1 MSKQTQNANQKSGGQ
16 VLVDHLI
23 DNGIDRIFSVPGES
37 FLGAMDAFYERGNE
51 IQFVNCR
58 QEGGAAFMAAAY
70 AGITGKPGICFVTR
84 GPGATNASI
93 GVHVAKQDSVPLILF
108 VGQVSVSS
116 THRDAFQEI
125 DIPAMFK
132 PLAKWA
138 VQIDDAERLPELL
151 ARAFKVA
158 TSGRPGPVVIS
169 LPEDIL
175 NAMIEATASVL
186 NVPITPSP
194 APRQID
200 QLGKMISTAKQPVIL
215 LGSSTWGAE
224 ACEQVADFAKRH
236 DIPVVASFRC
246 QDKIDNDHPNYVGVL
261 GVGTP
266 PFISQLIDE
275 SDLLIV
281 LGVELSEIVTEGFTK
296 FTHPKMQQP
305 LVHVHPDEEELGR
318 IYQPDLAIHSGMA
331 QFADLIS
338 DQNFDRKVDHAL
350 DTQELRRKFEEF
362 TTPST
367 CPGDVHIG
375 EILAWLDQRLPA
387 DSFLSCGA
395 GNYTHWVLRFLK
407 HRKFGTQLAPLGAVM
422 GYGVPAAIAASLQ
435 FPDRLAIAF
444 AGDGCFMMNAQDIAT
459 AKKYGASPIF
469 IVINNGIYGSIRMH
483 QERAFPT
490 RTIGTDLEN
499 PDFVTYAEAFGING
513 FRVTK
518 TDQFATI
525 FEEAVA
531 KPGASLIEL
540 VVSEE
545 AISPAFTLSE
555 LIERSLENQKGN

>member
-1 MSKQTQNANQKSGGQ
+1 MPDATQKSGGQ
-16 VLVDHLI
+16 YLVDHLI
-23 DNGIDRIFSVPGES
+23 ANGIDRIFSVPGES
-37 FLGAMDAFYERGNE
+37 FLGSMDAFYERSNE

-70 AGITGKPGICFVTR
+70 GRMTGKPGICFVTR

-116 THRDAFQEI
+116 TGRDAFQEI

-138 VQIDDAERLPELL
+138 VQIDEAARLPELL

-169 LPEDIL
+169 LPEDIQRDL
-175 NAMIEATASVL
+175 IEAGEAIINDPVR
-186 NVPITPSP
+186 PSP
-194 APRQID
+194 SPNQIE
-200 QLGKMISTAKQPVIL
+200 QLGALIFDAKQPVIV
-215 LGSSTWGAE
+215 LGSSTWTAE
-224 ACEQVADFAKRH
+224 ACDQIADFAKRH

-266 PFISQLIDE
+266 PFISKLIDE
-275 SDLLIV
+275 ADLLIM
-281 LGVELSEIVTEGFTK
+281 LSVELSEIVTEGFTK
-296 FTHPKMQQP
+296 FTHPKMQQK
-305 LVHVHPDEEELGR
+305 LIHVHPDEEELGR
-318 IYQPDLAIHSGMA
+318 IYQPDLAINSGMA
-331 QFADLIS
+331 EFASVVADRTFEIKAKRNLDVADLR
-338 DQNFDRKVDHAL
+338 Q
-350 DTQELRRKFEEF
+350 KFEDF

-375 EILAWLDQRLPA
+375 EILAWLDQRLPK

-407 HRKFGTQLAPLGAVM
+407 HRQFGTQLAPLGAVM

-435 FPDRLAIAF
+435 YPDRLAVAF
-444 AGDGCFMMNAQDIAT
+444 AGDGCFLMNAQDMAT
-459 AKKYGASPIF
+459 AKKYGANPIF

-490 RTIGTDLEN
+490 RNIATDLEN
-499 PDFVTYAEAFGING
+499 PDFVAYAEAFGVNG

-518 TDQFATI
+518 TAEFADV

-531 KPGASLIEL
+531 KPGPSLIEL

-555 LIERSLENQKGN
+555 LIERSLKAQAEK

>member
-1 MSKQTQNANQKSGGQ
+1 MPNQTKTGGQ

-23 DNGIDRIFSVPGES
+23 ANGIDRVFSVPGES

-70 AGITGKPGICFVTR
+70 GGMTGNPGICFVTR

-93 GVHVAKQDSVPLILF
+93 GVHVAKQDSVPMILF

-116 THRDAFQEI
+116 TGRDAFQEI

-138 VQIDDAERLPELL
+138 VQIDEAERLPELL

-169 LPEDIL
+169 LPEDVQREL
-175 NAMIEATASVL
+175 IEAPERVI
-186 NVPITPSP
+186 NVPIVPSPSP
-194 APRQID
+194 AQID
-200 QLGKMISTAKQPVIL
+200 QLGELISKAKQPAIL
-215 LGSSTWGAE
+215 LGASTWTAE
-224 ACEQVADFAKRH
+224 ACDQMADFAQRH

-266 PFISQLIDE
+266 PFISKLIDDA
-275 SDLLIV
+275 DLLIV

-296 FTHPKMQQP
+296 FSHPKMSQG

-318 IYQPDLAIHSGMA
+318 IYQADLAIHSGMA
-331 QFADLIS
+331 AFASLVAERT
-338 DQNFDRKVDHAL
+338 FDIKVGHAL
-350 DTQELRRKFEEF
+350 KTTDLREKFEEF
-362 TTPST
+362 TTPTT
-367 CPGDVHIG
+367 CPGEVHIG
-375 EILAWLDQRLPA
+375 EILAWLDTRLPA

-435 FPDRLAIAF
+435 YPDRMAVAF
-444 AGDGCFMMNAQDIAT
+444 AGDGCFLMNAQDLAT

-490 RTIGTDLEN
+490 RSIGTDLDN
-499 PDFVTYAEAFGING
+499 PDFVAFAEAFGVNG

-518 TDQFATI
+518 TAEFENI

-531 KPGASLIEL
+531 KPGPCLIEL

-555 LIERSLENQKGN
+555 LIERSLKAQAEK